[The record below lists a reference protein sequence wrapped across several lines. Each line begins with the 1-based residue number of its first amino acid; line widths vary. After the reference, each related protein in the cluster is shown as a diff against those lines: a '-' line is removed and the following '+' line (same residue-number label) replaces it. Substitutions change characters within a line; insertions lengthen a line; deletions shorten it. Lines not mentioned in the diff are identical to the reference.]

1 MKQSILKKLTDIF
14 FYGNIFAG
22 LCAVA
27 LCIETSALHQLKLNG
42 IHFYTIIF
50 FGTVYFYTFLYLKGV
65 PVNDLNERV
74 TWYRI
79 KYSVLKKTQNMIL
92 IFLVA
97 DMLFFIWKY
106 HESFALLN
114 SHKLTLIVLF
124 PLIALIYTYNV
135 MPFPNIKKLRRI
147 GWLKPFVMGFVWS
160 GVVTVYPIIFYQ
172 IQVGSQMNVFSLP
185 SGLLWLQNFLFI
197 ATLSILFD
205 IKDYN
210 DDKNNNAKT
219 FPVQLGIN
227 KTILFVIVPITAIG
241 FAAFWRFST
250 QHHFPVS
257 NIFINA
263 VPYGLL
269 FISLFSI
276 IKKTRGVIYCLLVI
290 DGLVI
295 AKAICGITGMLLLK

>member
-1 MKQSILKKLTDIF
+1 MKQSIPKKLTDIF

-27 LCIETSALHQLKLNG
+27 LCIETNALHQLRLNG

-97 DMLFFIWKY
+97 DILFFVWKY
-106 HESFALLN
+106 RESFALLN
-114 SHKLTLIVLF
+114 SHKVTLIVLF

-135 MPFPNIKKLRRI
+135 LPFPNIKKLRRI
-147 GWLKPFVMGFVWS
+147 GWLKPFIMGFVWS
-160 GVVTVYPIIFYQ
+160 GIITVYPIIFYQ

-185 SGLLWLQNFLFI
+185 SGLLWLQNLLFI

-210 DDKNNNAKT
+210 DDKKNNAKT
-219 FPVQLGIN
+219 FPVQFGIN
-227 KTILFVIVPITAIG
+227 NTILFVLVPITIIG
-241 FAAFWRFST
+241 FVAFWRFST
-250 QHHFPVS
+250 QHAFPVS

-269 FISLFSI
+269 FISLYSI
-276 IKKTRGVIYCLLVI
+276 IKKARGVIFCLLVI
-290 DGLVI
+290 DGLMI
-295 AKAICGITGMLLLK
+295 AKAICGIAGMLLLK